1 MHLALIR
8 SKGFGCRC
16 RQAQLDA
23 LSVIAACAAPYGPAL
38 QPHFRALWDG
48 LRSPML
54 GPAAPELLPSDRAA
68 AQEVGKCRGCW
79 SLW

>member
-1 MHLALIR
+1 MAA
-8 SKGFGCRC
+8 CC

-48 LRSPML
+48 LRTAML
-54 GPAAPELLPSDRAA
+54 GPARPEVLPSDRAA
-68 AQEVGKCRGCW
+68 VQEVGTLQGLLQSAVVCN
-79 SLW
+79 